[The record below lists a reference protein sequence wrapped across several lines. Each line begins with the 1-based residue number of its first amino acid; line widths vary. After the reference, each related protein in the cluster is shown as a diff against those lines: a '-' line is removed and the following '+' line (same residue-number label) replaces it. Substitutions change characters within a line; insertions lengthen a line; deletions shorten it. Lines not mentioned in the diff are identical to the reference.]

1 MDEQTSLAATLE
13 NGVNHTPTKKTN
25 NNEVMPSNDDVFVD
39 SKKQLDL
46 HGVPNEVYTSP
57 VGSMNS
63 PSRQQVIGDVIKEV
77 ISDHLNGDNP
87 VPRMVPLDNGT
98 DKDSKDQLHNVN
110 SEKEMTST
118 DAVEVE
124 IESNGL
130 VEINGVEEIDT
141 KNNENKSMDNEPEL
155 NSVALKDKSDN
166 EVEDVGMLNDSSK
179 GNENDESEDVN
190 KDGSMKDNL
199 NTDSVEPELAD
210 KNNEDSVKS
219 ANYEAEKP
227 LEENKRDSVKEI
239 NENENESTKLTS
251 EIVSSDAIANEQ
263 NKDNESVSIS
273 ERNDDNSLSAS
284 HQPEIVPLETGV
296 EETEIDVKKES
307 VENTEPSTETTVE
320 EEGGKTIDTHI
331 KETDIFVSETVE
343 ISSEPSIT
351 VVVDSDTELKTKEPV
366 KAEPIEDVEDK
377 SDIEKVEEIPHKESE
392 AIKLGLKHTDKS
404 GTETSSVE
412 QEPENKDTDEKKEPQ
427 WLDILGNGLLKKRVI
442 KEGLGRESRPTQGD
456 VVNVRCEGKLE
467 DGTVVDKNSYLQLVL
482 GDADVIQ
489 AIDMCVALMED
500 KETCS
505 LFTDARYAYSIY
517 GRPDYKPPIPQN
529 ASLTYELEILSIV
542 RGKSTMEMT
551 CQECLLYSDKK
562 RTRGND
568 LYSRG
573 DNAGAIDSYRR
584 CLRYLEGRKEKEVLD
599 MKIKC
604 LNNLSAAQLKVKAY
618 AMALQSL
625 EVVLDMTPNNVK
637 AVYRKGKCL
646 EGLGKDKEALECM
659 KKASALDPENKLIIQ
674 DLGRLRSRVA
684 VTQQKEKEIY
694 RRMFQQNQ
702 EKNEEVVEEEELE
715 EENDNSILPLVGS
728 TMVAAIAVIGGLM
741 WYKYR
746 LS

>member
-1 MDEQTSLAATLE
+1 MDEQTSVTANLE
-13 NGVNHTPTKKTN
+13 NDFNYTPTKNATN
-25 NNEVMPSNDDVFVD
+25 NNEVTSSNDDVFVD
-39 SKKQLDL
+39 SKKQLNL
-46 HGVPNEVYTSP
+46 NGVPNEGYTSP
-57 VGSMNS
+57 VGSMDS

-87 VPRMVPLDNGT
+87 VPRMVPLDDGT

-118 DAVEVE
+118 DKTDAINVE
-124 IESNGL
+124 IESNGHT
-130 VEINGVEEIDT
+130 EINGIEEINT
-141 KNNENKSMDNEPEL
+141 RNNEDKSIGNEPEL
-155 NSVALKDKSDN
+155 RSVPLKDKIDQ
-166 EVEDVGMLNDSSK
+166 EVEDVGALNDSSK
-179 GNENDESEDVN
+179 DNENDESEDAN
-190 KDGSMKDNL
+190 KVDSMIDNL
-199 NTDSVEPELAD
+199 NSDSVEPELAD
-210 KNNEDSVKS
+210 KNNGDSVES
-219 ANYEAEKP
+219 EAEKP
-227 LEENKRDSVKEI
+227 LEESKSDLVI
-239 NENENESTKLTS
+239 ENESESKIAS
-251 EIVSSDAIANEQ
+251 EIANDQ
-263 NKDNESVSIS
+263 IKDNESVSII
-273 ERNDDNSLSAS
+273 ERDRDNNLSAS
-284 HQPEIVPLETGV
+284 HHPEIVPLEIGV
-296 EETEIDVKKES
+296 EEKEIDVKKES
-307 VENTEPSTETTVE
+307 VENTEPSTDISVE
-320 EEGGKTIDTHI
+320 GEGGKTIDTHV

-351 VVVDSDTELKTKEPV
+351 VGVDSDAELKTKG
-366 KAEPIEDVEDK
+366 PIEDVEDK
-377 SDIEKVEEIPHKESE
+377 DGIGKVEEIPHEGSDAITLNVE
-392 AIKLGLKHTDKS
+392 AKDKP
-404 GTETSSVE
+404 GTETSIVE
-412 QEPENKDTDEKKEPQ
+412 QDTENKEETEKKESQ
-427 WLDILGNGLLKKRVI
+427 WLDILGNGLLKKMVI

-456 VVNVRCEGKLE
+456 VVHVRCEGKLE
-467 DGTVVDKNSYLQLVL
+467 DGTIVDKNSCLQLVL

-500 KETCS
+500 KETCT

-529 ASLTYELEILSIV
+529 ASLTYELEILSII
-542 RGKSTMEMT
+542 RGKSIMEMT

-573 DNAGAIDSYRR
+573 DNAGAIDSYKR

-618 AMALQSL
+618 VMALQSL

-637 AVYRKGKCL
+637 AIYRKGKCL
-646 EGLGKDKEALECM
+646 EGLGKDKDALECM
-659 KKASALDPENKLIIQ
+659 KNASALDPENKLIIQ

-702 EKNEEVVEEEELE
+702 EKNEEVVEEEESE

-728 TMVAAIAVIGGLM
+728 AMVAAVAVIGGLM